1 MGRKCIFQSDED
13 VITLEILKRIDK
25 LDGGVFVEF
34 GVGNGMENNTLALA
48 ALGWTGLWAGSEEL
62 AFNLDGVNA
71 GKFYFSKAG

>member
-1 MGRKCIFQSDED
+1 M
-13 VITLEILKRIDK
+13 
-25 LDGGVFVEF
+25 EF